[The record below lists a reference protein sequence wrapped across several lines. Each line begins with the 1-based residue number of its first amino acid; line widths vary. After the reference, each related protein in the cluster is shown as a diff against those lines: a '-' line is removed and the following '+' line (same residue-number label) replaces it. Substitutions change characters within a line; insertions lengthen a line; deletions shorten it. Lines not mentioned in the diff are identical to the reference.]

1 MSFKSRS
8 LFSKALLAA
17 AIVASLGG
25 MNIVQAADVG
35 AATGAQLPKAP
46 PPLVPTT
53 PVNPMAVPTTPVNP
67 MAVPASPVKSM
78 TAPAAASPA
87 QATPKVAPV
96 AGMASAGVAGN
107 SDGSCPEAAPIKGA
121 RSKIYH
127 APGGRSYAKT
137 KAKVCFASAEAAEQS
152 GYRAPKK

>member
-53 PVNPMAVPTTPVNP
+53 PVKP